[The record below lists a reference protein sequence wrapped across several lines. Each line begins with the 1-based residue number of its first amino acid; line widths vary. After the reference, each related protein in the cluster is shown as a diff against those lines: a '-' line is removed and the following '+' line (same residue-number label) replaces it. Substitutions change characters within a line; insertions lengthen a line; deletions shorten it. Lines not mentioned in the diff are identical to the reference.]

1 MTEEQPED
9 TTEKY
14 QESTAEYDSD
24 LDDPEDETTGYE
36 NDADAE
42 GEFAHDDE
50 APYEEVDEDADED
63 AQ

>member
-1 MTEEQPED
+1 MTEQPED

-14 QESTAEYDSD
+14 EESTAAYDAD
-24 LDDPEDETTGYE
+24 LDDPEDETTGFE

-50 APYEEVDEDADED
+50 APFEEAPDE
-63 AQ
+63 